1 MDTNTNPAAQPAIIR
16 YSYEGT
22 PIAFSNKKDVMV
34 NATQMAK
41 PFGKQPIKW
50 LETNQSKSYIE
61 ELAKLRK
68 RSLTDLV
75 HVKKGGHNAGTWM
88 HQDVALEFARWLSP
102 KFAIWTNDRIRE
114 LLLQG
119 HTTLSNDTLSLTST
133 IRILTQRIE
142 ILEHE
147 NTALRIRGNSLE
159 KSLLV
164 IGGTIVSAVHGLD
177 QQLAVSIK
185 EQFLNISDHTCVN
198 TNPMLLKG
206 GNQ

>member
-1 MDTNTNPAAQPAIIR
+1 MDANTNPAAQPAIIR

-119 HTTLSNDTLSLTST
+119 YTSLYDNPRALRNTIDTLLLQ
-133 IRILTQRIE
+133 IQEKDTQITVLRAKNE
-142 ILEHE
+142 IVL
-147 NTALRIRGNSLE
+147 NALRNITLQCFDCTDSLVPFNE
-159 KSLLV
+159 
-164 IGGTIVSAVHGLD
+164 
-177 QQLAVSIK
+177 
-185 EQFLNISDHTCVN
+185 
-198 TNPMLLKG
+198 KG
-206 GNQ
+206 GAQ